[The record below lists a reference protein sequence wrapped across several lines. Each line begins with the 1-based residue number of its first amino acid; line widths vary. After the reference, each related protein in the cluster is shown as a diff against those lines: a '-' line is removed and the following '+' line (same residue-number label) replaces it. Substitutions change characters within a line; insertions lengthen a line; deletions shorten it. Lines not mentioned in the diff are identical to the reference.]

1 MERVRAGLNPSLELE
16 GVLVTMF
23 DPRANLTQQVH
34 AELKKHFES
43 ALYQTTI
50 PRNVRL
56 AEAPSF
62 GKPVLL
68 HDKTSSG
75 ATAYLALAKEFV
87 QRRGALPGPSDAYHD
102 PSPAPVSDPDGGAVP
117 PAEPPATTY

>member
-1 MERVRAGLNPSLELE
+1 
-16 GVLVTMF
+16 MF
-23 DPRANLTQQVH
+23 DPRANLTQQVF
-34 AELKKHFES
+34 AELKKFFGDKV
-43 ALYQTTI
+43 YGTTI

-75 ATAYLALAKEFV
+75 ALAYLSLAKEIV
-87 QRRGALPGPSDAYHD
+87 QRRGGALPGPVDAFHAPD
-102 PSPAPVSDPDGGAVP
+102 AAPETPVS
-117 PAEPPATTY
+117 TTY